1 MPRHGTRIA
10 RQKSLESCLC
20 VCWAGVKGPVMAGL
34 GGKTRR
40 AVVCTDTGRSR
51 MTKEVQLS
59 VVSRRGSQGLWELAG
74 ETSFS
79 ASGEEVSSL
88 QGCPRQSR
96 LLLGQ

>member
-1 MPRHGTRIA
+1 M
-10 RQKSLESCLC
+10 CL
-20 VCWAGVKGPVMAGL
+20 L
-34 GGKTRR
+34 
-40 AVVCTDTGRSR
+40 GRSEGTSNGWVGR
-51 MTKEVQLS
+51 ENTESRGLHRTPGGAGMTKEVQLS

-88 QGCPRQSR
+88 RGCPRRSR